1 MYISAVPK
9 KIHDVVIK
17 QKVNEFAK
25 QYASGHFKALKRP
38 SKYRRQAKII
48 EVSNTITKE
57 WQKKS

>member
-25 QYASGHFKALKRP
+25 QYASGHFKELKRP
-38 SKYRRQAKII
+38 SKYRRLAKII

-57 WQKKS
+57 